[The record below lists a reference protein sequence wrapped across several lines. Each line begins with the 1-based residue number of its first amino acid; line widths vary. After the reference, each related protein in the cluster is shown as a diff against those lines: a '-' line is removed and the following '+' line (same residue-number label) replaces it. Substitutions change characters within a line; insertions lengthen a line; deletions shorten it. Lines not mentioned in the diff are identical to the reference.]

1 MRYKNEDIFSV
12 KTMKCLIEEFHTWGF
27 FPVLPHMEQVR
38 VAAVK
43 LLLAG
48 EVLNKVD
55 FLKFF
60 LFFFMLVGII
70 RNRE

>member
-12 KTMKCLIEEFHTWGF
+12 KRMKCLIDEFHTWGF

>member
-12 KTMKCLIEEFHTWGF
+12 KRMKCLIDEFHTWGF

-60 LFFFMLVGII
+60 CFFMLVGII

>member
-1 MRYKNEDIFSV
+1 VRYKNEDIFSV
-12 KTMKCLIEEFHTWGF
+12 KRMKCLIDEFHTWGF

-55 FLKFF
+55 F
-60 LFFFMLVGII
+60 
-70 RNRE
+70 